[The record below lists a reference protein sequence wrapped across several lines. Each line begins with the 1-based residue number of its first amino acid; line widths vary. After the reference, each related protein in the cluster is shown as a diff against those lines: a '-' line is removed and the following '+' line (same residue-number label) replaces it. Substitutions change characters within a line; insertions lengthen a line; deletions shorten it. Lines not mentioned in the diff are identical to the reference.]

1 MDRSAARWYGAAGI
15 LGGFAVFAYV
25 LLKQWLV
32 PAYGG
37 PPPFGDAH
45 GHAFHMLE
53 TIPLVLLAAGAYG
66 AIEWLRTNGDDR
78 AATGA
83 GIALGGALL
92 AATAHA
98 IEHILFGVFHS
109 PLGNVAMAGFYL
121 GWGVLAVGLT
131 LVGYYGRARG
141 VLGTRAR
148 ALLVAVVPVGV
159 IVALL
164 LGTVWFRSYSDGFKL
179 ALGVAAVALGYRLR
193 RSPSESEPSAT
204 SASSSTSS

>member
-1 MDRSAARWYGAAGI
+1 MDRSAAGWYGVAGI

-53 TIPLVLLAAGAYG
+53 TIPLVLLAAGVYG
-66 AIEWLRTNGDDR
+66 AMGWLRRIGHDR

-83 GIALGGALL
+83 CLALGGALL

-98 IEHILFGVFHS
+98 VEHVLFGVFES
-109 PLGNVAMAGFYL
+109 QLGYVAMAGFYL
-121 GWGVLAVGLT
+121 GWAVLAIGLT
-131 LVGYYGRARG
+131 FVGHYGGGRG

-148 ALLVAVVPVGV
+148 TLLVTVVPVGV
-159 IVALL
+159 VVALL

-179 ALGVAAVALGYRLR
+179 PVGFAAAALGYRLR
-193 RSPSESEPSAT
+193 LSPPGSEQSTT